1 MAASQDPFLSLPRLA
16 GRLTADLI
24 SRAPQGLNAC
34 GEYEL
39 DVRGHKI
46 GAVENLG
53 ATQNQFDAV
62 DLSDNEIVRLEG
74 FPALPRLHTLT
85 LCNNRI
91 ARVAPGLEK
100 ALPALETLTL
110 TNNRVTSF
118 GDVDALAGLRRLRR
132 LSLLGNPVAAREDYR
147 LYVAHVLP
155 SVAVLDFR
163 KVKQAER
170 DAARKKFGGREGEKA
185 RETARANLRAGRR
198 RGGRRG
204 DGDGRGRARRPHP
217 RAAFGAQGGHR
228 ERGDAGGGDAARA
241 GAHHRD
247 RAERHAFVMC

>member
-24 SRAPQGLNAC
+24 SRSPQGLNAC

-53 ATQNQFDAV
+53 ATQNQFDAI

-74 FPALPRLHTLT
+74 FPVLPRLHTLT

-91 ARVAPGLEK
+91 ARVAPGLQD
-100 ALPALETLTL
+100 ALPNLATLTL

-118 GDVDALAGLRRLRR
+118 GDVDALAGLKRLKR
-132 LSLLGNPVAAREDYR
+132 LSLLGNPVSQREDYR

-155 SVAVLDFR
+155 SVAILDFR

-170 DAARKKFGGREGEKA
+170 DAARKKFGGKSGEKA
-185 RETARANLRAGRR
+185 LESARAKTFAPGVAETDKSDSPRPAGPTPEQLL
-198 RGGRRG
+198 
-204 DGDGRGRARRPHP
+204 ALK
-217 RAAFGAQGGHR
+217 AAIAN
-228 ERGDAGGGDAARA
+228 AATLEEVTRLEQA
-241 GAHHRD
+241 LTTGIVPSD
-247 RAERHAFVMC
+247 MQL

>member
-24 SRAPQGLNAC
+24 SRSPQGLNAC

-53 ATQNQFDAV
+53 ATQNQFDAI

-74 FPALPRLHTLT
+74 FPVLPRLHTLT

-91 ARVAPGLEK
+91 ARVAPGLQD
-100 ALPALETLTL
+100 ALPNLATLTL

-118 GDVDALAGLRRLRR
+118 GDVDALAGLKRLKR
-132 LSLLGNPVAAREDYR
+132 LSLLGNPVSQREDYR

-170 DAARKKFGGREGEKA
+170 DAARKKFGGKSGEKA
-185 RETARANLRAGRR
+185 LESARAKTFAPGV
-198 RGGRRG
+198 
-204 DGDGRGRARRPHP
+204 
-217 RAAFGAQGGHR
+217 AAETETSDSPTRQTGPTPEQLLALK
-228 ERGDAGGGDAARA
+228 AAIANAATLEEVTRLEQA
-241 GAHHRD
+241 LTTGIVPSD
-247 RAERHAFVMC
+247 MQL

>member
-24 SRAPQGLNAC
+24 SRSPQGLNAC

-53 ATQNQFDAV
+53 ATQNQFDAI

-74 FPALPRLHTLT
+74 FPVLPRLHTLT

-91 ARVAPGLEK
+91 ARVAPGLQD
-100 ALPALETLTL
+100 ALPNLATLTL

-118 GDVDALAGLRRLRR
+118 GDVDALAGLKRLKR
-132 LSLLGNPVAAREDYR
+132 LSLLGNPVSQREEYR

-155 SVAVLDFR
+155 SVAILDFR

-170 DAARKKFGGREGEKA
+170 DAARKKFGGKSGEKA
-185 RETARANLRAGRR
+185 LE
-198 RGGRRG
+198 
-204 DGDGRGRARRPHP
+204 
-217 RAAFGAQGGHR
+217 
-228 ERGDAGGGDAARA
+228 AARA
-241 GAHHRD
+241 KTFAPGV
-247 RAERHAFVMC
+247 AETEKADSPRPAGPTPEQLLALKAAIANAATLEEVTRLEQALTTGIVPSDMQL

>member
-24 SRAPQGLNAC
+24 SRSPQGLNAC

-53 ATQNQFDAV
+53 ATQNQFDAI

-74 FPALPRLHTLT
+74 FPVLPRLHTLT

-91 ARVAPGLEK
+91 ARVAPGLQD
-100 ALPALETLTL
+100 ALPALATLTL

-118 GDVDALAGLRRLRR
+118 GDVDALAGLKRLKR
-132 LSLLGNPVAAREDYR
+132 LSLLGNPVSQREDYR

-155 SVAVLDFR
+155 SVAILDFR

-170 DAARKKFGGREGEKA
+170 DAARKKFGGKSGEKA
-185 RETARANLRAGRR
+185 LESARAKTFAPGVAAEPSTDKETRPAGPTPEQLL
-198 RGGRRG
+198 
-204 DGDGRGRARRPHP
+204 ALK
-217 RAAFGAQGGHR
+217 AAIAN
-228 ERGDAGGGDAARA
+228 AATLEEVTRLEQA
-241 GAHHRD
+241 LTTGIVPSD
-247 RAERHAFVMC
+247 MQL

>member
-24 SRAPQGLNAC
+24 SRSPQGLNAC

-53 ATQNQFDAV
+53 ATQNQFDAI

-74 FPALPRLHTLT
+74 FPVLPRLHTLT

-91 ARVAPGLEK
+91 ARVAPGLQD
-100 ALPALETLTL
+100 ALPNLATLTL

-118 GDVDALAGLRRLRR
+118 GDVDALAGLKRLKR
-132 LSLLGNPVAAREDYR
+132 LSLLGNPVSQREEYR

-155 SVAVLDFR
+155 SVAILDFR

-170 DAARKKFGGREGEKA
+170 DAARKKFGGKSGEKA
-185 RETARANLRAGRR
+185 LESARAKTFAPGVAETDKSDSPRPAGPTPEQLL
-198 RGGRRG
+198 
-204 DGDGRGRARRPHP
+204 ALK
-217 RAAFGAQGGHR
+217 AAIAN
-228 ERGDAGGGDAARA
+228 AATLEEVTRLEQA
-241 GAHHRD
+241 LTTGIVPSD
-247 RAERHAFVMC
+247 MQL

>member
-24 SRAPQGLNAC
+24 SRSPQGLNAC

-53 ATQNQFDAV
+53 ATQNQFDAI

-74 FPALPRLHTLT
+74 FPVLPRLHTLT

-91 ARVAPGLEK
+91 ARVAPGLQD
-100 ALPALETLTL
+100 ALPNLATLTL

-118 GDVDALAGLRRLRR
+118 GDVDALAGLKRLKR
-132 LSLLGNPVAAREDYR
+132 LSLLGNPVSQREDYR

-155 SVAVLDFR
+155 SVAILDFR

-170 DAARKKFGGREGEKA
+170 DAARKKFGGKSGEKA
-185 RETARANLRAGRR
+185 LESARAKTFAPGVAETEKADSPRPAGPTPEQLL
-198 RGGRRG
+198 
-204 DGDGRGRARRPHP
+204 ALK
-217 RAAFGAQGGHR
+217 AAIAN
-228 ERGDAGGGDAARA
+228 AATLEEVTRLEQA
-241 GAHHRD
+241 LTTGIVPSD
-247 RAERHAFVMC
+247 MQL

>member
-24 SRAPQGLNAC
+24 SRSPQGLNAC

-53 ATQNQFDAV
+53 ATQNQFDAI

-74 FPALPRLHTLT
+74 FPVLPRLHTLT

-91 ARVAPGLEK
+91 ARVAPGLQD
-100 ALPALETLTL
+100 ALPNLATLTL

-118 GDVDALAGLRRLRR
+118 GDVDALAGLKRLKR
-132 LSLLGNPVAAREDYR
+132 LSLLGNPVSQREEYR

-155 SVAVLDFR
+155 SVAILDFR

-170 DAARKKFGGREGEKA
+170 DAARKKFGGESGEKA
-185 RETARANLRAGRR
+185 LESARAKTFAPGVAETEKSDSPRPAGPTPEQLL
-198 RGGRRG
+198 
-204 DGDGRGRARRPHP
+204 ALK
-217 RAAFGAQGGHR
+217 AAIAN
-228 ERGDAGGGDAARA
+228 AATLEEVTRLEQA
-241 GAHHRD
+241 LTTGIVPSD
-247 RAERHAFVMC
+247 MQL

>member
-24 SRAPQGLNAC
+24 SRSPQGLNAC

-53 ATQNQFDAV
+53 ATQNQFDAI

-74 FPALPRLHTLT
+74 FPVLPRLHTLT

-91 ARVAPGLEK
+91 ARVAQGLQD
-100 ALPALETLTL
+100 ALPNLATLTL

-118 GDVDALAGLRRLRR
+118 GDVDALAGLKRLKR
-132 LSLLGNPVAAREDYR
+132 LSLLGNPVSQREEYR

-155 SVAVLDFR
+155 SVAILDFR

-170 DAARKKFGGREGEKA
+170 DAARKKFGGKSGEKA
-185 RETARANLRAGRR
+185 LESARAETFAPGVAETEKADSPRPAGPTPEQLL
-198 RGGRRG
+198 
-204 DGDGRGRARRPHP
+204 ALK
-217 RAAFGAQGGHR
+217 AAIAN
-228 ERGDAGGGDAARA
+228 AATLEEVTRLEQA
-241 GAHHRD
+241 LTTGIVPSD
-247 RAERHAFVMC
+247 MQL

>member
-1 MAASQDPFLSLPRLA
+1 MADSRDAFLSLPRLA

-74 FPALPRLHTLT
+74 FPVLPRLHTLT

-91 ARVAPGLEK
+91 ARVAPGLQN

-118 GDVDALAGLRRLRR
+118 GDVDALAGLRRLKR

-155 SVAVLDFR
+155 SVAILDFR

-170 DAARKKFGGREGEKA
+170 DAARKKFGGKGGEKA
-185 RETARANLRAGRR
+185 LESARAKTFAPGAVPSEPAPMEADASAPPAGPTPEQLL
-198 RGGRRG
+198 
-204 DGDGRGRARRPHP
+204 ALK
-217 RAAFGAQGGHR
+217 AAIAN
-228 ERGDAGGGDAARA
+228 AATLEEVTRLEQA
-241 GAHHRD
+241 LTTGIVPSD
-247 RAERHAFVMC
+247 MKL

>member
-24 SRAPQGLNAC
+24 SRSPQGLNAC

-53 ATQNQFDAV
+53 ATQNQFDAI

-74 FPALPRLHTLT
+74 FPVLPRLHTLT

-91 ARVAPGLEK
+91 ARVAPGLQD
-100 ALPALETLTL
+100 ALPALATLTL

-118 GDVDALAGLRRLRR
+118 GDVDALAGLKRLKR
-132 LSLLGNPVAAREDYR
+132 LSLLGNPVSQREDYR

-155 SVAVLDFR
+155 SVAILDFR

-170 DAARKKFGGREGEKA
+170 DAARKKFGGKSGEKA
-185 RETARANLRAGRR
+185 LESARAKTFAPGVAAEPSTDKETRPAGPTPEQLL
-198 RGGRRG
+198 
-204 DGDGRGRARRPHP
+204 ALK
-217 RAAFGAQGGHR
+217 AAIAN
-228 ERGDAGGGDAARA
+228 AATLEEVTRLEQA
-241 GAHHRD
+241 LTMGIVPSD
-247 RAERHAFVMC
+247 MQL

>member
-24 SRAPQGLNAC
+24 SRSPQGLNAC

-53 ATQNQFDAV
+53 ATQNQFDAI

-74 FPALPRLHTLT
+74 FPVLPRLHTLT

-91 ARVAPGLEK
+91 ARVAPGLQD
-100 ALPALETLTL
+100 ALPNLATLTL

-118 GDVDALAGLRRLRR
+118 GDVDALAGLKRLKR
-132 LSLLGNPVAAREDYR
+132 LSLLGNPVSQREEYR

-155 SVAVLDFR
+155 SVAILDFR

-170 DAARKKFGGREGEKA
+170 DAARKKFGGKSGEKA
-185 RETARANLRAGRR
+185 LESARAETFAPGVAETDKSDSPRPAGPTPEQLL
-198 RGGRRG
+198 
-204 DGDGRGRARRPHP
+204 ALK
-217 RAAFGAQGGHR
+217 AAIAN
-228 ERGDAGGGDAARA
+228 AATLEEVTRLEQA
-241 GAHHRD
+241 LTTGIVPSD
-247 RAERHAFVMC
+247 MQL

>member
-24 SRAPQGLNAC
+24 SRSPQGLNAC

-53 ATQNQFDAV
+53 ATQNQFDAI

-74 FPALPRLHTLT
+74 FPVLPRLHTLT

-91 ARVAPGLEK
+91 ARVAPGLQD
-100 ALPALETLTL
+100 ALPNLATLTL

-118 GDVDALAGLRRLRR
+118 GDVDALAGLKRLKR
-132 LSLLGNPVAAREDYR
+132 LSLLGNPVSQREEYR

-155 SVAVLDFR
+155 SVAILDFR

-170 DAARKKFGGREGEKA
+170 DAARKKFGGKSGEKA
-185 RETARANLRAGRR
+185 LESARAETFAPGVAETEKADSPRPAGPTPEQLL
-198 RGGRRG
+198 
-204 DGDGRGRARRPHP
+204 ALK
-217 RAAFGAQGGHR
+217 AAIAN
-228 ERGDAGGGDAARA
+228 AATLEEVTRLEQA
-241 GAHHRD
+241 LTTGIVPSD
-247 RAERHAFVMC
+247 MQL

>member
-24 SRAPQGLNAC
+24 SRSPQGLNAC

-53 ATQNQFDAV
+53 ATQNQFDAI

-74 FPALPRLHTLT
+74 FPVLPRLHTLT

-91 ARVAPGLEK
+91 ARVAPGLQD
-100 ALPALETLTL
+100 ALPNLATLTL

-118 GDVDALAGLRRLRR
+118 GDVDALAGLKRLKR
-132 LSLLGNPVAAREDYR
+132 LSLLGNPVSQREDYR

-155 SVAVLDFR
+155 SVAILDFR

-170 DAARKKFGGREGEKA
+170 DAARKKFGGESGEKA
-185 RETARANLRAGRR
+185 LESARAKTFAPGVAETEKADSPRPAGPTPEQLL
-198 RGGRRG
+198 
-204 DGDGRGRARRPHP
+204 ALK
-217 RAAFGAQGGHR
+217 AAIAN
-228 ERGDAGGGDAARA
+228 AATLEEVTRLEQA
-241 GAHHRD
+241 LTTGIVPSD
-247 RAERHAFVMC
+247 MQL

>member
-155 SVAVLDFR
+155 SVAVLTPQG
-163 KVKQAER
+163 QAGGA
-170 DAARKKFGGREGEKA
+170 DAARKKFGGEKA
-185 RETARANLRAGRR
+185 RR
-198 RGGRRG
+198 RGE
-204 DGDGRGRARRPHP
+204 RARQPRRAPRRTLRWRRTRGACRPHP
-217 RAAFGAQGGHR
+217 EQLLRSRRPPQ
-228 ERGDAGGGDAARA
+228 RGDAGGGAREQA
-241 GAHHRD
+241 LTTGSCRARRACDVLRD
-247 RAERHAFVMC
+247 LP

>member
-24 SRAPQGLNAC
+24 SRSPQGLNAC

-53 ATQNQFDAV
+53 ATQNQFDAI

-74 FPALPRLHTLT
+74 FPVLPRLHTLT

-91 ARVAPGLEK
+91 ARVAPGLQD
-100 ALPALETLTL
+100 ALPNLATLTL

-118 GDVDALAGLRRLRR
+118 GDVDALAGLKRLKR
-132 LSLLGNPVAAREDYR
+132 LSLLGNPVSQREDYR

-155 SVAVLDFR
+155 SVAILDFR

-170 DAARKKFGGREGEKA
+170 DAARKKFGGKSGEKA
-185 RETARANLRAGRR
+185 LESARAETFAPGVAETEKSDSPRPAGPTPEQLL
-198 RGGRRG
+198 
-204 DGDGRGRARRPHP
+204 ALK
-217 RAAFGAQGGHR
+217 AAIAN
-228 ERGDAGGGDAARA
+228 AATLEEVTRLEQA
-241 GAHHRD
+241 LTTGIVPSD
-247 RAERHAFVMC
+247 MQL

>member
-24 SRAPQGLNAC
+24 SRSPQGLNAC

-53 ATQNQFDAV
+53 ATQNQFDAI
-62 DLSDNEIVRLEG
+62 DLSDNEVVRLEG
-74 FPALPRLHTLT
+74 FPVLPRLHTLT

-91 ARVAPGLEK
+91 ARVAPGLQD
-100 ALPALETLTL
+100 ALPNLATLTL

-118 GDVDALAGLRRLRR
+118 GDVDALAGLKRLKR
-132 LSLLGNPVAAREDYR
+132 LSLLGNPVSQREDYR

-155 SVAVLDFR
+155 SVAILDFR

-170 DAARKKFGGREGEKA
+170 DAARKKFGGKSGEKA
-185 RETARANLRAGRR
+185 LESARAKTFAPGVAETEKSDSPRPAGPTPEQLL
-198 RGGRRG
+198 
-204 DGDGRGRARRPHP
+204 ALK
-217 RAAFGAQGGHR
+217 AAIAN
-228 ERGDAGGGDAARA
+228 AATLEEVTRLEQA
-241 GAHHRD
+241 LTTGIVPSD
-247 RAERHAFVMC
+247 MQL

>member
-24 SRAPQGLNAC
+24 SRSPQGLNAC

-53 ATQNQFDAV
+53 ATQNQFDAI

-74 FPALPRLHTLT
+74 FPVLPRLHTLT

-91 ARVAPGLEK
+91 ARVAPGLQD
-100 ALPALETLTL
+100 ALPNLATLTL

-118 GDVDALAGLRRLRR
+118 GDVDALAGLKRLKR
-132 LSLLGNPVAAREDYR
+132 LSLLGNPVSQREDYR

-155 SVAVLDFR
+155 SVAILDFR

-170 DAARKKFGGREGEKA
+170 DAARKKFGGESGEKA
-185 RETARANLRAGRR
+185 LESARAKTFAPGVAETEKSDSPRPAGPTPEQLL
-198 RGGRRG
+198 
-204 DGDGRGRARRPHP
+204 ALK
-217 RAAFGAQGGHR
+217 AAIAN
-228 ERGDAGGGDAARA
+228 AATLEEVTRLEQA
-241 GAHHRD
+241 LTTGIVPSD
-247 RAERHAFVMC
+247 MQL

>member
-24 SRAPQGLNAC
+24 SRSPQGLNAC

-53 ATQNQFDAV
+53 ATQNQFDAI

-74 FPALPRLHTLT
+74 FPVLPRLHTLT

-91 ARVAPGLEK
+91 ARVAPGLQD
-100 ALPALETLTL
+100 ALPNLATLTL

-118 GDVDALAGLRRLRR
+118 GDVDALAGLKRLKR
-132 LSLLGNPVAAREDYR
+132 LSLLGNPVSQREEYR

-155 SVAVLDFR
+155 SVAILDFR

-170 DAARKKFGGREGEKA
+170 DAARKKFGGKSGEKA
-185 RETARANLRAGRR
+185 LESARAKTFAPGVAETDKSDSPRPAGPTPEQLL
-198 RGGRRG
+198 
-204 DGDGRGRARRPHP
+204 ALK
-217 RAAFGAQGGHR
+217 AAIAN
-228 ERGDAGGGDAARA
+228 AATLEEVTRLEQA
-241 GAHHRD
+241 LTTGIVPSD
-247 RAERHAFVMC
+247 MQV

>member
-24 SRAPQGLNAC
+24 SRSPQGLNAC

-53 ATQNQFDAV
+53 ATQNQFDAI

-74 FPALPRLHTLT
+74 FPVLPRLHTLT

-91 ARVAPGLEK
+91 ARVAPGLQD
-100 ALPALETLTL
+100 ALPNLATLTL

-118 GDVDALAGLRRLRR
+118 GDVDALAGLKRLKR
-132 LSLLGNPVAAREDYR
+132 LSLLGNPVSQREDYR

-155 SVAVLDFR
+155 SVAILDFR

-170 DAARKKFGGREGEKA
+170 DAARKKFGGKSGEKA
-185 RETARANLRAGRR
+185 LESARAETFAPGVAETDKSDSPRPAGPTPEQLL
-198 RGGRRG
+198 
-204 DGDGRGRARRPHP
+204 ALK
-217 RAAFGAQGGHR
+217 AAIAN
-228 ERGDAGGGDAARA
+228 AATLEEVTRLEQA
-241 GAHHRD
+241 LTTGIVPSD
-247 RAERHAFVMC
+247 MQL

>member
-24 SRAPQGLNAC
+24 SRSPQGLNAC

-53 ATQNQFDAV
+53 ATQNQFDAI

-74 FPALPRLHTLT
+74 FPVLPRLHTLT

-91 ARVAPGLEK
+91 ARVAPGLQD
-100 ALPALETLTL
+100 ALPNLATLTL

-118 GDVDALAGLRRLRR
+118 GDVDALAGLKRLKR
-132 LSLLGNPVAAREDYR
+132 LSLLGNPVSQREDYR

-155 SVAVLDFR
+155 SVAILDFR

-170 DAARKKFGGREGEKA
+170 DAARKKFGGKSGEKA
-185 RETARANLRAGRR
+185 LESARAKTFAPGVAETEKSDSPRPAGPTPEQLL
-198 RGGRRG
+198 
-204 DGDGRGRARRPHP
+204 ALK
-217 RAAFGAQGGHR
+217 AAIAN
-228 ERGDAGGGDAARA
+228 AATLEEVTRLEQA
-241 GAHHRD
+241 LTTGIVPSD
-247 RAERHAFVMC
+247 MQL

>member
-170 DAARKKFGGREGEKA
+170 DAGNEKMWA
-185 RETARANLRAGRR
+185 SSAIS
-198 RGGRRG
+198 
-204 DGDGRGRARRPHP
+204 
-217 RAAFGAQGGHR
+217 
-228 ERGDAGGGDAARA
+228 AARNLI
-241 GAHHRD
+241 G
-247 RAERHAFVMC
+247 

>member
-24 SRAPQGLNAC
+24 SRSPQGLNAC

-53 ATQNQFDAV
+53 ATQNQFDAI

-74 FPALPRLHTLT
+74 FPVLPRLHTLT

-91 ARVAPGLEK
+91 ARVAPGLQH
-100 ALPALETLTL
+100 ALPALATLTL

-118 GDVDALAGLRRLRR
+118 GDVDALAGLKRLKR
-132 LSLLGNPVAAREDYR
+132 LSLLGNPVSQREDYR

-155 SVAVLDFR
+155 SVAILDFR

-170 DAARKKFGGREGEKA
+170 DAARKKFGGKSGEKA
-185 RETARANLRAGRR
+185 LESARAKTFAPGVAAEPSTDKETRPAGPTPEQLL
-198 RGGRRG
+198 
-204 DGDGRGRARRPHP
+204 ALK
-217 RAAFGAQGGHR
+217 AAIAN
-228 ERGDAGGGDAARA
+228 AATLEEVTRLEQA
-241 GAHHRD
+241 LTTGIVPSD
-247 RAERHAFVMC
+247 MQL

>member
-1 MAASQDPFLSLPRLA
+1 MEAQQAFLSLPRLA

-24 SRAPQGLNAC
+24 SRSPQGLNAC

-53 ATQNQFDAV
+53 ATQNQFDAI

-74 FPALPRLHTLT
+74 FPVLPRLHTLT

-91 ARVAPGLEK
+91 ARVAPGLQD
-100 ALPALETLTL
+100 ALPALATLTL

-118 GDVDALAGLRRLRR
+118 GDVDALAGLKRLKR
-132 LSLLGNPVAAREDYR
+132 LSLLGNPVSQREDYR

-155 SVAVLDFR
+155 SVAILDFR

-170 DAARKKFGGREGEKA
+170 DAARKKFGGKSGEKA
-185 RETARANLRAGRR
+185 LESARAKTFAPGVAAEPSTDKETRPAGPTPEQLL
-198 RGGRRG
+198 
-204 DGDGRGRARRPHP
+204 ALK
-217 RAAFGAQGGHR
+217 AAIAN
-228 ERGDAGGGDAARA
+228 AATLEEVTRLEQA
-241 GAHHRD
+241 LTTGIVPSD
-247 RAERHAFVMC
+247 MQL

>member
-24 SRAPQGLNAC
+24 SRSPQGLNAC

-53 ATQNQFDAV
+53 ATQNQFDAI

-74 FPALPRLHTLT
+74 FPVLPRLHTLT

-91 ARVAPGLEK
+91 ARVAPGLQD
-100 ALPALETLTL
+100 ALPNLATLTL

-118 GDVDALAGLRRLRR
+118 GDVDALAGLKRLKR
-132 LSLLGNPVAAREDYR
+132 LSLLGNPVSQREEYR

-155 SVAVLDFR
+155 SVAILDFR

-170 DAARKKFGGREGEKA
+170 DAARKKFGGKSGEKA
-185 RETARANLRAGRR
+185 LESARAETFAPGVAETDKADSPRPAGPTPEQLL
-198 RGGRRG
+198 
-204 DGDGRGRARRPHP
+204 ALK
-217 RAAFGAQGGHR
+217 AAIAN
-228 ERGDAGGGDAARA
+228 AATLEEVTRLEQA
-241 GAHHRD
+241 LTTGIVPSD
-247 RAERHAFVMC
+247 MQL

>member
-24 SRAPQGLNAC
+24 SRSPQGLNAC

-53 ATQNQFDAV
+53 ATQNQFDAI
-62 DLSDNEIVRLEG
+62 DLSDNEIVRLDG
-74 FPALPRLHTLT
+74 FPVLPRLHTLT

-91 ARVAPGLEK
+91 ARIAPGLENV
-100 ALPALETLTL
+100 LPALDTLTL

-118 GDVDALAGLRRLRR
+118 GDVDALAGLRRLKR

-155 SVAVLDFR
+155 SVAILDFK

-170 DAARKKFGGREGEKA
+170 DAAREKFGGKHGGKALEKA
-185 RETARANLRAGRR
+185 RARTFAPGAVAAEPASMET
-198 RGGRRG
+198 
-204 DGDGRGRARRPHP
+204 
-217 RAAFGAQGGHR
+217 
-228 ERGDAGGGDAARA
+228 DAGAPPSGPSPEQLLALKAAIANAATLEEVTRLEQA
-241 GAHHRD
+241 LTTGIVPSD
-247 RAERHAFVMC
+247 MKL

>member
-24 SRAPQGLNAC
+24 SRSPQGLNAC

-74 FPALPRLHTLT
+74 FPVLPRLHTLT

-91 ARVAPGLEK
+91 ARVAPGLQD
-100 ALPALETLTL
+100 ALPNLATLTL

-118 GDVDALAGLRRLRR
+118 GDVDALAGLKRLKR
-132 LSLLGNPVAAREDYR
+132 LSLLGNPVSQREDYR

-155 SVAVLDFR
+155 SVAILDFR

-170 DAARKKFGGREGEKA
+170 DAARKKFGGKSGEKA
-185 RETARANLRAGRR
+185 LESARAETFAPGVAETDKSDSPRPAGPTPEQLL
-198 RGGRRG
+198 
-204 DGDGRGRARRPHP
+204 ALK
-217 RAAFGAQGGHR
+217 AAIAN
-228 ERGDAGGGDAARA
+228 AATLEEVTRLEQA
-241 GAHHRD
+241 LTTGIVPSD
-247 RAERHAFVMC
+247 MQL

>member
-118 GDVDALAGLRRLRR
+118 GDVDALAATTAALP
-132 LSLLGNPVAAREDYR
+132 LLGNPVAAREDHGR
-147 LYVAHVLP
+147 TSRTFCRA
-155 SVAVLDFR
+155 SRCFNS
-163 KVKQAER
+163 
-170 DAARKKFGGREGEKA
+170 ARATGGAGRRESSGARRREGAGE
-185 RETARANLRAGRR
+185 RACANPRAGRR
-198 RGGRRG
+198 RGGRRS

-228 ERGDAGGGDAARA
+228 ERATLEEVTRLEQALTTGIAPSDKRL
-241 GAHHRD
+241 
-247 RAERHAFVMC
+247 

>member
-24 SRAPQGLNAC
+24 SRSPQGLNAC

-53 ATQNQFDAV
+53 ATQNQFDAI

-74 FPALPRLHTLT
+74 FPVLPRLHTLT

-91 ARVAPGLEK
+91 ARVAPGTQD
-100 ALPALETLTL
+100 ALPNLATLTL

-118 GDVDALAGLRRLRR
+118 GDVDALAGLKRLKR
-132 LSLLGNPVAAREDYR
+132 LSLLGNPVSQREDYR

-155 SVAVLDFR
+155 SVAILDFR

-170 DAARKKFGGREGEKA
+170 DAARKKFGGKSGEKA
-185 RETARANLRAGRR
+185 LESARAKTFAPGVAETEKSDSPRPAGPTPEQLL
-198 RGGRRG
+198 
-204 DGDGRGRARRPHP
+204 ALK
-217 RAAFGAQGGHR
+217 AAIAN
-228 ERGDAGGGDAARA
+228 AATLEEVTRLEQA
-241 GAHHRD
+241 LTTGIVPSD
-247 RAERHAFVMC
+247 MQL